1 MHAPALSPVQLFV
14 TPWTVAHQAP
24 LSMGFPRRK
33 YWSGLQFPSPGDL
46 SHPWIQPAS
55 PALAVGFFTTEPQG
69 SPNFLEV
76 TTNRKY
82 FPPAITGNKPGVN
95 THLFALCLDAFL
107 LVVVLVVKNHL
118 PVKET

>member
-1 MHAPALSPVQLFV
+1 MDHSLPSSSVYGIL
-14 TPWTVAHQAP
+14 QARILEWVVIP
-24 LSMGFPRRK
+24 CSRDLPD
-33 YWSGLQFPSPGDL
+33 SG
-46 SHPWIQPAS
+46 IKRAS

-82 FPPAITGNKPGVN
+82 FPPAIKGNKPGVN

>member
-1 MHAPALSPVQLFV
+1 
-14 TPWTVAHQAP
+14 
-24 LSMGFPRRK
+24 MGFSRPE
-33 YWSGLQFPSPGDL
+33 YWSGLPLHSLGDL
-46 SHPWIQPAS
+46 PNPGIETKYLAS

-82 FPPAITGNKPGVN
+82 FPPAIKGNKPGVN